1 MDAVWETLCPPNLQ
15 HAIPVPS
22 VETACKTTYLTG
34 FTATMLSSDFE
45 PQIMGCMR
53 IIFKGTLG
61 CLLVSSKSLQDNLH
75 KLLAKKKLQ
84 GEKVTCNEMKAWM
97 DGFEASCSEADLKS
111 IAEASVQ
118 VYHCKVRAG
127 QALLTPPGF
136 FVCIGSLESG
146 SVCGARRGFFP
157 KDLYDDADRAPAGTA
172 FPSSKAVKQRNFVLR
187 PDFQKMHAE
196 IADEEADM
204 EKNKKFGKAAEKGA
218 AFRRLTAGTTTHPW
232 DRDGKVQEREVE
244 EHAMKELED
253 DARRRNLETHEQRS
267 ADVAKKRKTIREGT
281 LDVD

>member
-1 MDAVWETLCPPNLQ
+1 MVWWWRRRRRLFRISLQADVAIFSVSVSSVFWCGHPEARGGDATARPPPRVAAALAWRAMKYAVHGEVLPGPGARGDDSGSAVSQ
-15 HAIPVPS
+15 DVASKADAAVAHAVQL
-22 VETACKTTYLTG
+22 ER
-34 FTATMLSSDFE
+34 DFE
-45 PQIMGCMR
+45 
-53 IIFKGTLG
+53 
-61 CLLVSSKSLQDNLH
+61 VS
-75 KLLAKKKLQ
+75 
-84 GEKVTCNEMKAWM
+84 
-97 DGFEASCSEADLKS
+97 F
-111 IAEASVQ
+111 
-118 VYHCKVRAG
+118 
-127 QALLTPPGF
+127 
-136 FVCIGSLESG
+136 
-146 SVCGARRGFFP
+146 ARRGFFP

-218 AFRRLTAGTTTHPW
+218 AFRRLTAGATTHPW